1 MPTTTDTSGV
11 VYAIANQKGGVGK
24 TTTSVNLAASLAA
37 AELKVLL
44 IDCDAQANATAS
56 LGFARSEERPSLF
69 NARFPETNEGNESTG
84 LAGVIHA
91 TCLDGLYIVPA
102 DRNLVGADFELY
114 GLENRE
120 FRLKTLLEAIRH
132 EFEFIILDC
141 PPALTLLTI
150 NALTAADS
158 LLVPI
163 QCEYLSLEGISA
175 LIETMDRVRGALNP
189 ALELEGILLTMFDER
204 TTLTKQVASELRSH
218 FPDKVF
224 GTVIPRNVR
233 LAEAP
238 SHGQPVLL
246 YDVRSKGAEAYIQLA
261 KELMKKAV
269 TNLVQ

>member
-1 MPTTTDTSGV
+1 LSRIIAV
-11 VYAIANQKGGVGK
+11 ANQKGGVGK

-37 AELKVLL
+37 AELRVLL

-56 LGFARSEERPSLF
+56 LGFERSADGPSLF
-69 NARFPETNEGNESTG
+69 NALFPEEGANQG
-84 LAGVIHA
+84 LADVIHA
-91 TCLDGLYIVPA
+91 TCLDGLYLVPA

-120 FRLKTLLEAIRH
+120 FRLKTLIEAIRH
-132 EFEFIILDC
+132 EFEYIVLDC

-150 NALTAADS
+150 NAMTAADS

-163 QCEYLSLEGISA
+163 QCEYLSLEGISS
-175 LIETMDRVRGALNP
+175 LIETMNRVRANLNP
-189 ALELEGILLTMFDER
+189 SLELEGILLTMFDER
-204 TTLTKQVASELRSH
+204 TTLTKQVAGELRSH
-218 FPDKVF
+218 FLDKVF
-224 GTVIPRNVR
+224 ETVIPRNVR

-246 YDVRSKGAEAYIQLA
+246 YDVRSKGAESYIQLA

-269 TNLVQ
+269 TNLVH

>member
-1 MPTTTDTSGV
+1 LTRIIAV
-11 VYAIANQKGGVGK
+11 ANQKGGVGK

-37 AELKVLL
+37 ADLKVLL

-56 LGFARSEERPSLF
+56 LGFARNAERPSLF
-69 NARFPETNEGNESTG
+69 NALFPDEYDRNGI
-84 LAGVIHA
+84 AGAIHA
-91 TCLDGLYIVPA
+91 TTLDGLYLVPA

-120 FRLKTLLEAIRH
+120 FRLKLLLDQVKDQ
-132 EFEFIILDC
+132 FEYIILDC

-150 NALTAADS
+150 NAMAAADS

-175 LIETMDRVRGALNP
+175 LIETMDRVKGGLNP
-189 ALELEGILLTMFDER
+189 RLELEGILLTMFDER
-204 TTLTKQVASELRSH
+204 TTLTKQVAGELRSH
-218 FPDKVF
+218 FPEKVF
-224 GTVIPRNVR
+224 QTVIPRNVR

-238 SHGQPVLL
+238 SHGQPVIL

-261 KELMKKAV
+261 KELIRRVMATQGIATV
-269 TNLVQ
+269 